1 MSSSDVLDLV
11 QIPLFAGLNHRQLS
25 RLRGLTSRVQTADEA
40 LVIRQGTVGRDFVVL
55 VKGNASVVRNAETVA
70 ILSDGDFFGEMAM
83 LSGAPRNSSVIVEG
97 GSDLL
102 VSNPDEFRQILEE
115 LPVVAERLGAIA
127 IQRLA
132 G

>member
-1 MSSSDVLDLV
+1 MSNSDVLDLV
-11 QIPLFAGLNHRQLS
+11 QIPLFVGLNHRQLS

-40 LVIRQGTVGRDFVVL
+40 LVIRQGTVGREFVVL

-83 LSGAPRNSSVIVEG
+83 LSGAPRNSSVIVEA